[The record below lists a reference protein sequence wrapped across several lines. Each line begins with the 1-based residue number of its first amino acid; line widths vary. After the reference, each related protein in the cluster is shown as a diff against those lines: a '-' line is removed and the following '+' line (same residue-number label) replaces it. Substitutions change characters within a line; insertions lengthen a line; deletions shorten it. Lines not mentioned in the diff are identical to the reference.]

1 MRFAI
6 LADIHSNLA
15 ALTTVLND
23 IERRGGVEEVWNLG
37 DVVGYGPEPHRCLE
51 LLSRYNHIGVAGNH
65 DWAAIGKVD
74 TSDFNP
80 DAAAAC
86 YWTAHQLSPKDIDY
100 LESLPLVVQRDNITL
115 VHGSPREPIWEYLLS
130 ISSARQNF
138 TYFQS
143 QFCLI
148 GHSHVPLVF
157 ELDETGECIFID
169 FPTEGVLKLAEKRL
183 IINPGSVGQPRDGDP
198 RANYAIFDN
207 ESMSIIH
214 YRIPYDIGA
223 TQTRMVAN
231 GLPKQ
236 LMERLSFGL

>member
-6 LADIHSNLA
+6 IADIHSNLA

-37 DVVGYGPEPHRCLE
+37 DVVGYGPEPHQCLE
-51 LLSRYNHIGVAGNH
+51 LLRRYNHIGVAGNH

-86 YWTAHQLSPKDIDY
+86 HWTAHQLSPKDIDY
-100 LESLPLVVQRDNITL
+100 LESLPLVVQRDNFTL
-115 VHGSPREPIWEYLLS
+115 VHGSPRKPIWEYLLS

-138 TYFQS
+138 AYFQS
-143 QFCLI
+143 QLCLV

-157 ELDETGECIFID
+157 ELDETGDCIFIE
-169 FPTEGVLKLAEKRL
+169 FLTEGVLKLTEKRL
-183 IINPGSVGQPRDGDP
+183 IINPGGVGQPRDGDP
-198 RANYAIFDN
+198 RTNYAIFDN
-207 ESMSIIH
+207 EAMSIIH
-214 YRIPYDIGA
+214 YRIPYDISA
-223 TQTRMVAN
+223 TQTRMVTN
-231 GLPKQ
+231 GLPRQ
-236 LMERLSFGL
+236 LMERLSYGL